1 MQTQAA
7 GEGADAPL
15 SRGAERGER
24 AGSTAQEARRLLDA
38 VAAEAGG
45 GRLPLATYRLQL
57 FKGFDFYKAAEV
69 VPYLADLGVSELYSS
84 PILRASPGSTHGY
97 DVLDHTQL
105 NPELGGPVAFDALA
119 EALRAR
125 GLGLLLD
132 IVPNHMAIGSQNPL
146 WWDLLENGP
155 AALSARFFDVE
166 FRPVKE
172 ELADKVLVPLLGD
185 RFGAVLESAQL
196 KLAIEGGAFEIS
208 YFDQRFPVNPRT
220 YPQILSLRLDELSAR
235 LPRSHDVDELKSVLT
250 AIEHLP
256 QRHEREPVRQEE
268 RRREKEV
275 IKRRLASLYE
285 GSAEVRSFIQENV
298 RLFNGEPGTPHSFD
312 RLDRLLAVQAY
323 RLAWWRVSSEEI
335 NYRRFF
341 DINTLAAIRV
351 EDPVVFESVHQLPL
365 QLVAEGK
372 VTGLRIDHPDGLAL
386 PTRYFRLLQE
396 TRVLQL
402 VRARFEEERARRG
415 ADGTAWEELSQAV
428 REELAHEIGAAGAAS
443 PLFRPVYVVAE
454 KILARTEE
462 LPLSWA
468 VRGTTGYDFL
478 NSLNGLFVQRENE
491 EAITRV
497 YHRFLGR
504 EVNFEELVYEKKKLI
519 LYTALAAEMNLLARQ
534 LSRIS
539 EHNRWTRDFTL
550 YSLRA
555 ALIEIVASFPVYR
568 TYVDELGHVDERDR
582 RYIELAVAKA
592 KRRNPVENAAIYD
605 FIKRILLQRF
615 EAHVAEEER
624 PLQLS
629 FALKLQQMLGPV
641 MAKGLEDTAF
651 YLYNRLVSLNEVG
664 GEPRVFG
671 NTVDA
676 FHASNER
683 RARSFSRSLLAT
695 STHDT
700 KRGEDTRARIDALS
714 ELPREWRSAL
724 FSFSRRTESLR
735 RAVEED
741 GETRKAPDQNELML
755 FWQTLLGTWPLP
767 PPGTDPLALP
777 PPAEM
782 ARFRERMQA
791 YLFKAIKEAKVNTS
805 WMQDE
810 PAWEGGVSGFVG
822 DVLSLPPRHLLWKAF
837 LPFARQIALIG
848 LHNSLSQLVLKLT
861 APGVPDFYQGT
872 ELWDLS
878 LVDPDNRRPVDFAPR
893 AQLLSELRRR
903 LAQAGPDARA
913 GLFAELLRS
922 WEDGR
927 IKLLLTNQL
936 LLLRRDHPGLF
947 GEGGYRALTPSGPR
961 ADRLVAFA
969 REQGHE
975 VCVTVAPRLVA
986 GLLEGDARSTR
997 LPPEKFAGTL
1007 VPVPGLRPGDRI
1019 RDALTLE
1026 LRTLRAS
1033 EQGAALAVDEL
1044 FSTLPLAVL
1053 IGEVPR

>member
-1 MQTQAA
+1 MQNEA

-15 SRGAERGER
+15 SRSDVRSEG

-38 VAAEAGG
+38 VAAGVGG

-57 FKGFDFYKAAEV
+57 FKGFDFRKAAEV
-69 VPYLADLGVSELYSS
+69 VPYLADLGVSDLYSS
-84 PILRASPGSTHGY
+84 PILRASPGSSHGY

-105 NPELGGPVAFDALA
+105 NPELGGRRAFDALA
-119 EALRAR
+119 EALRVR

-132 IVPNHMAIGSQNPL
+132 IVPNHMAIGSDNPL

-155 AALSARFFDVE
+155 AALSARFFDIE

-185 RFGAVLESAQL
+185 RFGAVLESGQL
-196 KLAIEGGAFEIS
+196 KLALEGGAFEIS

-235 LPRSHDVDELKSVLT
+235 LPGSHDVDELKSVLT
-250 AIEHLP
+250 AVEHLP
-256 QRHEREPVRQEE
+256 QRHEREPARQEE

-285 GSAEVRSFIQENV
+285 TSAEVRSFIQENV
-298 RLFNGEPGTPHSFD
+298 RLFNGEPGKPRSFD
-312 RLDRLLAVQAY
+312 WLDRLLAAQAY

-351 EDPVVFESVHQLPL
+351 EDPVVFESVHQVPL

-386 PTRYFRLLQE
+386 PSRYFRLLQE
-396 TRVLQL
+396 ARVLQL
-402 VRARFEEERARRG
+402 VRARFDEERRRG
-415 ADGTAWEELSQAV
+415 GEGPAWEELSQAV
-428 REELAHEIGAAGAAS
+428 REELAHEVDAAGAAS
-443 PLFRPVYVVAE
+443 PLFRPIYVVAE

-462 LPLSWA
+462 LPPSWA
-468 VRGTTGYDFL
+468 VGGTTGYDFL

-491 EAITRV
+491 EAITRI

-550 YSLRA
+550 YSLRT

-568 TYVDELGHVDERDR
+568 TYVDDRGHVDERDR

-651 YLYNRLVSLNEVG
+651 YLYNRLLSLNEVG
-664 GEPRVFG
+664 GAPRVFG
-671 NTVDA
+671 NTVEA
-676 FHASNER
+676 FHSSNEI

-735 RAVEED
+735 RGVEED

-755 FWQTLLGTWPLP
+755 FWQTLLGVWPLP
-767 PPGTDPLALP
+767 PPGTDPLVLP

-782 ARFRERMQA
+782 ARLRERMQA

-805 WMQDE
+805 WIQDE
-810 PAWEGGVSGFVG
+810 PAWEGAVTGFVG
-822 DVLSLPPRHLLWKAF
+822 EVLSLPPRHLLWKAF
-837 LPFARQIALIG
+837 LPFARRIALIG
-848 LHNSLSQLVLKLT
+848 LHNSLSQLALKLT

-893 AQLLSELRRR
+893 ARMLSELRER
-903 LAQAGPDARA
+903 LARPQPEARA
-913 GLFAELLRS
+913 RLLSEVLGS

-927 IKLLLTNQL
+927 IKLLLTNL
-936 LLLRRDHPGLF
+936 FLLLRRDHPGLF

-961 ADRLVAFA
+961 ADRLVGFA
-969 REQGHE
+969 REQGRE
-975 VCVTVAPRLVA
+975 LCITVAPRLVA
-986 GLLEGDARSTR
+986 GLLEGDARSAR
-997 LPPEKFAGTL
+997 LPAEKFAGTL
-1007 VPVPGLRPGDRI
+1007 LPVPGLRPGDRV

-1026 LRTLRAS
+1026 LRTLRES
-1033 EQGAALAVDEL
+1033 EQGAVLAVDDL
-1044 FSTLPLAVL
+1044 FSTLPVAVL
-1053 IGEVPR
+1053 IGEVAR